1 MLIPA
6 IPSAAP
12 RRGSEPLIP
21 PPSLPTLPD
30 PARRDPLPSLTL
42 PPEVPVAPEK
52 KPDSISRSSPL
63 TRGGAS
69 GIKVKVFPTKVV
81 VNQEAGYRMV
91 GFYNHTTRDLE
102 LTIEGRSVK
111 LPAKSYLYAQL
122 GTAFTWSI
130 GNRPS
135 MRESRARRCSW
146 AGSRVWRLICFAQAR
161 AAGLKPGC
169 RCHCHCRWR
178 KMAPT

>member
-1 MLIPA
+1 M
-6 IPSAAP
+6 
-12 RRGSEPLIP
+12 
-21 PPSLPTLPD
+21 
-30 PARRDPLPSLTL
+30 
-42 PPEVPVAPEK
+42 PVAPEK

-135 MRESRARRCSW
+135 TRERVPED
-146 AGSRVWRLICFAQAR
+146 AG
-161 AAGLKPGC
+161 GLEVVFGD
-169 RCHCHCRWR
+169 
-178 KMAPT
+178 